1 LRLGQAG
8 RAAPLRVLR
17 GRREGDDLGNHQ
29 PALHP
34 AFFAK
39 HAASSLR
46 SWSDHELEEKGRL
59 TQPLRWDAASDT
71 YVPVDWGE
79 TFSAIGRE
87 LRNLDPKSV
96 VFYSLSRASLEAFYM
111 YALFAHRYGN
121 NNLPDSFNHDRWRRA
136 TSNGWPIKS
145 EPSYAALTYPR

>member
-1 LRLGQAG
+1 M
-8 RAAPLRVLR
+8 
-17 GRREGDDLGNHQ
+17 
-29 PALHP
+29 
-34 AFFAK
+34 
-39 HAASSLR
+39 
-46 SWSDHELEEKGRL
+46 
-59 TQPLRWDAASDT
+59 RWDAASDT

-111 YALFAHRYGN
+111 YALFARMYGN

-145 EPSYAALTYPR
+145 DHHTLR

>member
-1 LRLGQAG
+1 LQSTS
-8 RAAPLRVLR
+8 
-17 GRREGDDLGNHQ
+17 
-29 PALHP
+29 
-34 AFFAK
+34 
-39 HAASSLR
+39 ASSLR

-111 YALFAHRYGN
+111 YALFAHMYGN